1 MRHSQQYTT
10 VVKET
15 RPSQAATQQDAV
27 STQQIK
33 ARPLQ
38 QLPHGSHRAQAHSI
52 QGVAIAEESSKHPP
66 QIRAAAQK
74 GNGTVPQE
82 GRTKKITSLSQLGL
96 RPHTLGDSTL
106 SRIREV

>member
-38 QLPHGSHRAQAHSI
+38 QLPHGSHRTQAHSI

-82 GRTKKITSLSQLGL
+82 GRTKKSQVC
-96 RPHTLGDSTL
+96 HS
-106 SRIREV
+106 

>member
-15 RPSQAATQQDAV
+15 RPSQVATQQDAV

-38 QLPHGSHRAQAHSI
+38 QLPHGSHRTQAHSI

-74 GNGTVPQE
+74 AIEPIHKI
-82 GRTKKITSLSQLGL
+82 GRSNITGLLQQRL
-96 RPHTLGDSTL
+96 RPQGISTL
-106 SRIREV
+106 Q